1 MRWLTQVVAVSLFN
15 LRNLPARLGPAL
27 ATVFGVT
34 GVVLVFVGVLSI
46 GVGFERTMTST
57 GDPENVLV
65 LRGGA
70 NDEMSSGLTLEMT
83 KLVADTSGVARG
95 EAGPL
100 ASAELYVIVDLP
112 KRGLKTPANV
122 PLRGVSPAAF
132 EVRRELRIVD
142 GRNFETGKNEII
154 VGAAALAQ
162 FEGLELGAEQRWGE
176 NVWKVVG
183 IFSTGGTVEDSE
195 IWADAIVVQ
204 QAYNRGSTFQSIH
217 LRLEEASYFER
228 FAEALTSDPRLAV
241 SAKRET
247 EYWTAQSTGLTGL
260 VRILG
265 GVIGALMGC
274 GAVFA
279 ALNTMYTAV
288 SARTREIAT
297 LRALGFGA
305 APVVI
310 SVLVEAVFLAAV
322 GGALGALLSHQLFN
336 GVQTSTINWQTFSQV
351 AFAFEVTP
359 ALMAGGFVYA
369 LVMGFVGGFFPAV
382 RAARLP
388 VAMAL
393 REP

>member
-1 MRWLTQVVAVSLFN
+1 MRWLNQVVAISLFN
-15 LRNLPARLGPAL
+15 LKNLPARWGPSL
-27 ATVFGVT
+27 ATVFGVA

-46 GVGFERTMTST
+46 GVGFEKTMTST

-83 KLVADTSGVARG
+83 KLVADKAGIARG

-112 KRGLKTPANV
+112 KRGPGTPANV

-132 EVRRELRIVD
+132 EVRREFRIVD
-142 GRNFETGKNEII
+142 GRKFDRGKNEII
-154 VGAAALAQ
+154 VGEAAREQ
-162 FEGLELGAEQRWGE
+162 FEGLELGSEQKWGE
-176 NVWKVVG
+176 NVWTVVG
-183 IFSTGGTVEDSE
+183 VFSTGGTVEDSE
-195 IWADAIVVQ
+195 IWADAVVVQ
-204 QAYNRGSTFQSIH
+204 QAYNRGSTFQSVH
-217 LRLEEASYFER
+217 ARLEDAGYFKTFE
-228 FAEALTSDPRLAV
+228 EDLTSDPRLSV
-241 SAKRET
+241 SVKRET
-247 EYWTAQSTGLTGL
+247 EYWTSQSTGLVEL

-265 GVIGALMGC
+265 GAIGALMGF

-305 APVVI
+305 SPVVV
-310 SVLVEAVFLAAV
+310 SVLVEAVFLAAA
-322 GGALGALLSHQLFN
+322 GGLLGAGLSYELMN

-369 LVMGFVGGFFPAV
+369 LVMGLVGGFFPAV

-388 VAMAL
+388 VATAL
-393 REP
+393 REL